1 MTPASTRPTLLKGAT
16 VISMDDSIGVLPVA
30 DILIREGNIKAVGR
44 DLSDASPTADVIDV
58 AGRII
63 TPGFVNAHMHTW
75 QTGLRSLG
83 SNWTLLEYFRW
94 THAGLATHYRP
105 SDMYWGTLSGAMNQI
120 NCGTTTLADWCHNNP
135 TPAHTDAAVD
145 ALRDSGIRAT
155 YFHGSPKPDPRP
167 GQTPYWEVP
176 HNRTEIER
184 LLDDSRFSQQGNLQ
198 LGMAILGPHYS
209 DLQVA
214 LTDFRL
220 AWELSLVT
228 SMHQGGGPARSPE
241 GWRLL
246 EREGL
251 LGPHINIVHGNELST
266 PQLQSFIDQGVT
278 FSVTPENEMTQ
289 GHGHP
294 LTGRLRDLGARPSI
308 GIDLESGVS
317 GEMFLAARMA
327 LVHQRALDN
336 FDYRNSKP
344 AGAPIPET
352 TTITTHEALRW
363 ATIEGAKMMGLGNK
377 IGSISPGKKADLVLI
392 DATQPNMQPV
402 HNPIDTVV
410 MQTSLANIEAVMIDG
425 VWRKRNN
432 KLVSVE
438 GVMLNSGSWLNPL
451 RESGQRISSAINTG
465 RLEHSGTDEYT

>member
-1 MTPASTRPTLLKGAT
+1 MITDSPQTLLRGGT
-16 VISMDDSIGVLPVA
+16 IVSMDDSIGMLPIA
-30 DILIREGNIKAVGR
+30 DILIEDGHIKGVG
-44 DLSDASPTADVIDV
+44 AEIANVSPATDIIDV
-58 AGRII
+58 TGRII
-63 TPGFVNAHMHTW
+63 IPGFVNAHMHTW
-75 QTGLRSLG
+75 QTGLRSLA

-105 SDMYWGTLSGAMNQI
+105 ADIYWGTFSGAKNQI

-155 YFHGSPKPDPRP
+155 YFHGSPKPDPKP
-167 GQTPYWEVP
+167 GQTPFWEIP
-176 HNRTEIER
+176 HDRSEIER
-184 LLDDSRFSQQGNLQ
+184 LLNDPRFSRDGKLQ
-198 LGMAILGPHYS
+198 LGMAVLGPHYS
-209 DLQVA
+209 DLEVA

-220 AWELSLVT
+220 AREFSLVT
-228 SMHQGGGPARSPE
+228 SMHQGGGAARSPQ
-241 GWRLL
+241 GWLVL

-251 LGPHINIVHGNELST
+251 LGPHINIVHRNDLSKT
-266 PQLQSFIDQGVT
+266 QLQTFLDHGVT

-294 LTGRLRDLGARPSI
+294 LTGRLRDLGASPSI
-308 GIDLESGVS
+308 GIDLESGLS
-317 GEMFLAARMA
+317 GEMFLAARIA

-336 FDYRNSKP
+336 FEYANSQP
-344 AGAPIPET
+344 GRASIPQT
-352 TTITTHEALRW
+352 TTITTHETLRW
-363 ATIEGAKMMGLGNK
+363 ATIEGARMMGLADH

-410 MQTSLANIEAVMIDG
+410 MQTSLANIEAVMIEG
-425 VWRKRNN
+425 TWRKRHN

-438 GVMLNSGSWLNPL
+438 GKPLDPAAWLDPL
-451 RESGQRISSAINTG
+451 RESGQRVSSSMQLQVKDSAG
-465 RLEHSGTDEYT
+465 DKQ

>member
-1 MTPASTRPTLLKGAT
+1 
-16 VISMDDSIGVLPVA
+16 MDDAIGVLPLGDV
-30 DILIREGNIKAVGR
+30 LIEDGLIKAVGA
-44 DLSDASPTADVIDV
+44 DLVNLSPATEVTDAT
-58 AGRII
+58 GRII
-63 TPGFVNAHMHTW
+63 VPGFVNAHMHTW
-75 QTGLRSLG
+75 QTGLRSIA

-105 SDMYWGTLSGAMNQI
+105 TDVYWGTFSGAMNQI

-167 GQTPYWEVP
+167 GEKPFWEIP
-176 HNRTEIER
+176 HDRSEIER
-184 LLDDSRFSQQGNLQ
+184 LLNDPRLSANGRLQ

-209 DLQVA
+209 DLEVA

-220 AWELSLVT
+220 ARELSLIT

-241 GWRLL
+241 GWLLL

-251 LGPHINIVHGNELST
+251 LGPHINIVHGNELTT
-266 PQLQSFIDQGVT
+266 PQLKTFIDHGVT

-294 LTGRLRDLGARPSI
+294 LTGRLRDLGARPSV
-308 GIDLESGVS
+308 GIDLESGIS
-317 GEMFLAARMA
+317 GEMFLAARIA

-344 AGAPIPET
+344 GGAPIPET
-352 TTITTHEALRW
+352 TTLTTHEALRW
-363 ATIEGAKMMGLGNK
+363 ATIEGARMMGLGDT

-402 HNPIDTVV
+402 HSPIDTVV

-425 VWRKRNN
+425 AWRKRNN

-438 GVMLNSGSWLNPL
+438 GAMLNSASWLDPL
-451 RESGQRISSAINTG
+451 RESGQRISSSMNTA
-465 RLEHSGTDEYT
+465 RLEHSGTDGHT